1 VLITNLV
8 GTLDEAAVRRGRFDE
23 KVGIYPPDPLSRYGH
38 FMMLCGAQQRK
49 EDDKR
54 KGVTKAGSK
63 KGAAIKT
70 PKDFSKRVREV
81 IWRTAG
87 QGMTALVAKGW
98 FRLGKDQDIINTPL
112 GYVFH
117 KSNSLPKPWP
127 EPEDRFDGIR
137 GKGSSAEKEYLQWG
151 WLKEWDD
158 KIPEEKGLSENEVLN
173 WPFSEPSRRYVDLLD
188 NDLKTKDERLLIG
201 LLGDEILLR
210 WKDKENGLFGT
221 LDRLFTAPFDRDKAR
236 YLCHTH
242 ILSPEDLYI
251 FKRCAEQ
258 ALAQDLFKDAAIISH
273 IVYVCVLTQDF
284 LNQQRT
290 LGYSLEMPQGEDTND
305 RLESEW
311 NKLKGIYNKIDK
323 EMIRLFHIWKINM
336 TRTWTPANS
345 SVDKYRYNGTELPL
359 SNACKVR

>member
-1 VLITNLV
+1 
-8 GTLDEAAVRRGRFDE
+8 
-23 KVGIYPPDPLSRYGH
+23 
-38 FMMLCGAQQRK
+38 
-49 EDDKR
+49 
-54 KGVTKAGSK
+54 
-63 KGAAIKT
+63 
-70 PKDFSKRVREV
+70 
-81 IWRTAG
+81 
-87 QGMTALVAKGW
+87 
-98 FRLGKDQDIINTPL
+98 
-112 GYVFH
+112 
-117 KSNSLPKPWP
+117 
-127 EPEDRFDGIR
+127 
-137 GKGSSAEKEYLQWG
+137 
-151 WLKEWDD
+151 
-158 KIPEEKGLSENEVLN
+158 VLN
-173 WPFSEPSRRYVDLLD
+173 WPLSEPSRRYVDLLD

-311 NKLKGIYNKIDK
+311 NKLKGIYNNIDK
-323 EMIRLFHIWKINM
+323 EMIRLYSHLEDQHDTYM
-336 TRTWTPANS
+336 DS
-345 SVDKYRYNGTELPL
+345 SEFLRRQISVQWDGTAIEQRMQSALNKRL
-359 SNACKVR
+359 GRVAKHGQ